1 VGSGQATDTQE
12 SPWYAVP
19 SDDQRKARLNCIAHF
34 LSLIPYKEVPQPRIK
49 FPQNSRGENIGSRT
63 IRSGISPQN
72 TDASFTM
79 QSWKSMFFL
88 RSASESG
95 SAFKATIDIACDPD
109 SDAEKT

>member
-49 FPQNSRGENIGSRT
+49 FPQKQSRGKYRE
-63 IRSGISPQN
+63 
-72 TDASFTM
+72 
-79 QSWKSMFFL
+79 
-88 RSASESG
+88 
-95 SAFKATIDIACDPD
+95 PD
-109 SDAEKT
+109 YPFRYIPAKY